1 MADFNQVLTPGD
13 YQKGELNVVIE
24 IPTGSNHKIEWDRE
38 HACFMLDRVE
48 PMAFAK
54 PCNYGFIPQ
63 TLDEDGDELDVLMI
77 TDQPLTTGIWMQA
90 RILGVM
96 KFVDGG
102 EVDDKII
109 CVPLDDR
116 NNGDAYQKLEDLP
129 KQLIKQIEF
138 HFNHYKDL
146 KNPGTT
152 EVKSFEGLTTAK
164 KVIADSIKR
173 YLDQHP
179 ELAFKQGAEKFAAD
193 TKAAFKDATDK
204 FNQAIED
211 ASK

>member
-1 MADFNQVLTPGD
+1 MADFNKILTPGD
-13 YQKGELNVVIE
+13 YTKGKLNVVIE

-48 PMAFAK
+48 PIAFAK

-77 TDQPLTTGIWMQA
+77 TDQPLTTGIWMEA

-96 KFVDGG
+96 KFVDDG

-109 CVPLDDR
+109 CVPADDR
-116 NNGDAYQKLEDLP
+116 NNGDKYQKLEDLP
-129 KQLIKQIEF
+129 EQTIKQIEF

-146 KNPGTT
+146 KKPGSTK
-152 EVKSFEGLTTAK
+152 VKSFEGLAAAK
-164 KVIADSIKR
+164 KVIAAAIER
-173 YLDQHP
+173 YLELHP
-179 ELAFKQGAEKFAAD
+179 ELKLQQGLNKLADEVGKAFQEK
-193 TKAAFKDATDK
+193 K
-204 FNQAIED
+204 
-211 ASK
+211 